1 MAFFTLALFSPT
13 ADVRRAGAIGFC
25 LALAAV
31 IRLQY
36 GPALLFIAVVFLFA
50 LPQQRRL
57 PYFIGGLS
65 AVLLWGIVDTVVL
78 GYPYASIINYGR
90 IYIFPPPE
98 VKAIYDAYYDTF
110 SYIPWYYN
118 WYNIAVTGAGLF
130 PLALLWACVLGRK
143 NWFILIIILIL
154 MFLHSAYHNR
164 EYSNN
169 FVCILLLIALTSFA
183 ESALATKNWP
193 KTAVLIPLTIAVA
206 YLPSYHFFTRS
217 PTFGIS
223 RYLASQANVCA
234 VLWQKFNIYDSGG
247 YYLFHHRAPVYY
259 KALPD
264 HAAILKLAQKTPDE
278 FVSHIVDYQGE
289 TDFQPID
296 YENFDLVHAIDGKW
310 FVYKNRNPQNIAPL
324 PGYTY
329 DNFAFSVIEDKLLE
343 LGAIK
348 EKPPLTP
355 FIPSDKQC

>member
-1 MAFFTLALFSPT
+1 M
-13 ADVRRAGAIGFC
+13 
-25 LALAAV
+25 
-31 IRLQY
+31 
-36 GPALLFIAVVFLFA
+36 
-50 LPQQRRL
+50 
-57 PYFIGGLS
+57 
-65 AVLLWGIVDTVVL
+65 LWGIVDTVVL